1 MDLPSTT
8 HLVERRYIMCGRFTL
23 ASELDALHDTFGE
36 SNFWLEFNPRY
47 NITPTQDVAVI
58 SNRQHDPDRRQEQK
72 GYGFFQWGLIPS
84 WAKDAKIGSR
94 MINARSETLS
104 EKPSFRAAYKRR
116 RCLVLADGYYEW
128 QKIEGEKIKQ
138 PMYIR
143 LESQKPFAFAGLWEE
158 WQATS
163 DREGMGTPLRSC
175 TIITCPPNKT
185 LESIHHRMPVI
196 LPQDSYDQWLTPD
209 ELTPD
214 VLQPLLKPYTGE
226 EMEAYPVSKY
236 VNRPAHDS
244 PECIKPLS
252 YIQEIT
258 EEETLESLF

>member
-1 MDLPSTT
+1 
-8 HLVERRYIMCGRFTL
+8 MCGRFTL